1 MGYSNNIFYWRFHF
15 LYYLGV
21 YLKNSAL
28 RAFRSLISIK
38 FDNGY
43 VANLGSADVRKVA
56 TGEYTIDRWI
66 GPAVGGT
73 ALDATTSKVVKDIT
87 TETGSILAATKNRS
101 NQSNKGVSFVVFSLV
116 FVFAFHWLSLFAA
129 LSIHSFMTCCL

>member
-1 MGYSNNIFYWRFHF
+1 MLDGCIGTQTE
-15 LYYLGV
+15 LV
-21 YLKNSAL
+21 DLKILQGACTINGCTL
-28 RAFRSLISIK
+28 RLKIDGFGLK
-38 FDNGY
+38 FDNGH

-56 TGEYTIDRWI
+56 TGEYTIDRWL
-66 GPAVGGT
+66 GHAVGGT
-73 ALDATTSKVVKDIT
+73 ALEATTSKVVKDVT

-129 LSIHSFMTCCL
+129 IQFTHP